1 MIRLYNTFTR
11 KKEEFETLEPN
22 LVKLYVCGVTVY
34 NDAHVGHAMSAL
46 VFDIMRRYLEYRGY
60 TVRHVMNY
68 TDVDDKIIR
77 RAKELGEE
85 PLELSQRYIEDYAN
99 DLDNLNVLPATSNP
113 QVSKTM
119 PLIIEFIQGLIQ
131 KEAAYAAPNGDVYF
145 SVTSDDDYGKLS
157 NRKLDDMQAGARI
170 EVGEAKD
177 HPMDFALWKAAKP
190 GEISWDSPWG
200 KGRPGWHIECSAMNL
215 AELGEEPLEL
225 SQRYIEDY
233 ANDLDNL
240 NVLPATSNPQV
251 SKTMPLIIEF
261 IQGLIQKEAAYAA
274 SNGDVYFSVTI
285 DDDYGKLSNRKLDD
299 MQAGA
304 RIAVGEANDHPMDF
318 ALWKAAKP
326 GEISWDS
333 PWGKGRPGWHIE
345 CSAMNLAEL
354 GEQIDIHGGGND
366 LIFPHHENEI
376 AQTESYTGKQ
386 FARYWVHNGM
396 LQLGG
401 EKMSKSLGN
410 MVTIKDFLK
419 TRDADVMRML
429 VLSGNYR
436 APLIFNEETQDAAEK
451 NIERLKTAIRPAS
464 ASASGFSAE
473 AASVLVPQADSTKQ
487 SFTNA
492 MDDDFNAPLALAA
505 LYELVKAINTAR
517 DNGANDEQLKSA
529 QGTLRELTDV
539 LGLRLQEKQG
549 SSDADAQVND
559 LIAERTEARQ
569 QKQWARS
576 DELRD
581 QLKEMGVTIED
592 SKDGTKW
599 RWG

>member
-1 MIRLYNTFTR
+1 MIRLYNTLTR
-11 KKEEFETLEPN
+11 KKEDFQTLEPN
-22 LVKLYVCGVTVY
+22 VVKMYVCGVTVY
-34 NDAHVGHAMSAL
+34 NDAHVGHAMSAI
-46 VFDIMRRYLEYRGY
+46 VFDIIRRYLEYRGY
-60 TVRHVMNY
+60 TVKHVMNY
-68 TDVDDKIIR
+68 TDVDDKIIN
-77 RAKELGEE
+77 RANTLGED
-85 PLELSQRYIEDYAN
+85 PLKLSQRYIEDYAN
-99 DLDNLNVLPATSNP
+99 DL
-113 QVSKTM
+113 K
-119 PLIIEFIQGLIQ
+119 
-131 KEAAYAAPNGDVYF
+131 
-145 SVTSDDDYGKLS
+145 
-157 NRKLDDMQAGARI
+157 
-170 EVGEAKD
+170 
-177 HPMDFALWKAAKP
+177 
-190 GEISWDSPWG
+190 
-200 KGRPGWHIECSAMNL
+200 
-215 AELGEEPLEL
+215 
-225 SQRYIEDY
+225 
-233 ANDLDNL
+233 NL

-274 SNGDVYFSVTI
+274 SNGDVYFSVAE
-285 DDDYGKLSNRKLDD
+285 DKDYGKLSGRKLDD

-304 RIAVGEANDHPMDF
+304 RIEVDEAKNHPMDF

-386 FARYWVHNGM
+386 FSRYWIHNGM

-410 MVTIKDFLK
+410 IVSIKDFLK

-429 VLSGNYR
+429 VLMGSYR
-436 APLIFNEETQDAAEK
+436 APLIFNDETQDAAEK
-451 NIERLKTAIRPAS
+451 SLERIKSAFRPARVLSEVEGSPSSSGLS
-464 ASASGFSAE
+464 AGAAAELAAQAE
-473 AASVLVPQADSTKQ
+473 ATKQ
-487 SFTNA
+487 SFIDA
-492 MDDDFNAPLALAA
+492 MDDDFNSPLALAA

-517 DNGANDEQLKSA
+517 DNDANDSQLEPA
-529 QGTLRELTDV
+529 QNMLRELTGV
-539 LGLRLQEKQG
+539 FGLQLKEKTG
-549 SSDADAQVND
+549 SSEDEATVAA
-559 LIAERTEARQ
+559 LIAERTEARK

-581 QLKEMGVTIED
+581 QLKAMGVTIED
-592 SKDGTKW
+592 SKDGTTW